1 MARRGLM
8 TPSKTGGAKA
18 KTEQR
23 PPSRSAGPDPTYQ
36 AGGAPMTTASATCTY
51 RNPMGLMTLGRQ
63 PDHSQPKYFMH
74 AYNTISEHM
83 LKSSKSNND
92 LKVTPCTSIP
102 INNDSNYIK
111 RGSWSTLTLSHARE
125 VCQKASATIDK
136 ALLKSK
142 SCHQDLAYHYL
153 QPDGGLW
160 AQLGGVSPASSWA
173 PQPLGWEDTGAVPL
187 QPS

>member
-1 MARRGLM
+1 
-8 TPSKTGGAKA
+8 
-18 KTEQR
+18 
-23 PPSRSAGPDPTYQ
+23 
-36 AGGAPMTTASATCTY
+36 
-51 RNPMGLMTLGRQ
+51 MGLMTLGRQ

-92 LKVTPCTSIP
+92 LKVTPCTNIP

-153 QPDGGLW
+153 QVGAAAGYGMLHEGTV
-160 AQLGGVSPASSWA
+160 QESRGH
-173 PQPLGWEDTGAVPL
+173 PLSGHPIAWQKLSNNSRCFSGHFKSHCQERARGTWKG
-187 QPS
+187 